1 MIRII
6 PAAGPAIAC
15 GLFALFFAVTAPAL
29 DTGRADVRAFVKQ
42 LSSEHGFEQG
52 YVERLL
58 ADGQSQQK
66 ILDAMRRPA
75 EKTKAWHE
83 YQAIFITDQRIAE
96 GREFL
101 EREAERLARV
111 SAATGVPA
119 EIIAAIVGVE
129 TYYGRI
135 TGNYRVL
142 DALATLA
149 FDYPPRSKFFRREL
163 EQFFLLARD
172 ESLALE
178 EVTGSYAGAMGPPQF
193 IPSSYRA
200 YAVDGDGDGRRDLLE
215 NWDDILASVAN
226 YFVAH
231 GWQANSP
238 VAVRGTLTG
247 KPPPATG
254 NQLKLDRDLAELAAA
269 GLTVPL
275 DLPGNTAAALFKFE
289 GENEAE
295 YWIGLKNFY
304 VITRYN
310 RSPMYAL
317 AVFQLSEALQA
328 AATTRTA
335 AQP

>member
-6 PAAGPAIAC
+6 PATGPAIAI
-15 GLFALFFAVTAPAL
+15 GLCALFFTATAPAL
-29 DTGRADVRAFVKQ
+29 DTGRADVRAFVTQ
-42 LSSEHGFEQG
+42 LSREHGFEQG
-52 YVERLL
+52 YVESLL

-83 YQAIFITDQRIAE
+83 YRAIFITDQRISE

-101 EREAERLARV
+101 DREAERLNRV

-149 FDYPPRSKFFRREL
+149 FDYPPRSKFFRSEL

-172 ESLALE
+172 EKLALDA
-178 EVTGSYAGAMGPPQF
+178 VTGSYAGAMGPPQF

-231 GWQANSP
+231 GWQADSP
-238 VAVRGTLTG
+238 VAVQGALTG
-247 KPPPATG
+247 QPPPATDNG
-254 NQLKLDRDLAELAAA
+254 LKLDRDLAGLAAA
-269 GLTVPL
+269 GLRVPL
-275 DLPGNTAAALFKFE
+275 DLPGDTAAALFKFE
-289 GENEAE
+289 GVSEAE
-295 YWIGLKNFY
+295 YWVGLKNFY

-317 AVFQLSEALQA
+317 AVFQLSEALKATA
-328 AATTRTA
+328 ATRTA